1 MGVRRPKKVK
11 VKTGAPRI
19 HEMKPA
25 VSRKTNAP
33 TSLRRP
39 AMHRGMSQEGW
50 REQVWAVLGGPQVF
64 LLERELLKRLAPGQR
79 SDQAWEAVSRLLGE
93 GWLVRDPEGR
103 LGLEQSSG
111 ELRVNPRGFGFVVGE
126 KPPDVF
132 VPARY
137 MNGAV
142 NGDRVLVWVR
152 PDFSGPGPEGRVM
165 AVLERG
171 QDRVAGELVTL
182 GGRALVYPR
191 DNRLPAVRVDMPGV
205 ESVFHSG
212 DMVIAEIVRWPDD
225 SRGEARGRIV
235 ERLGVGGES
244 GVDVRML
251 MEEHQL
257 PTGFPAQVEQEA
269 ASLGEGVSEEEWQ
282 GREDLRSVFIVTIDG
297 ADAKDL
303 DDAIS
308 VQATPEGHEIGV
320 HIADVSHYVREGSPL
335 DQEARARGTS
345 VYLVDRV
352 IPMLPAKLSNE
363 LASLNPHV
371 PRLTLSAFMTVD
383 RNGQVVRSRFSR
395 SLIETRQRLTYDG
408 VNRVLAGD
416 LSESGQE
423 LGEWLTG
430 AYAVAEALRRRRMAR
445 GAVDFD
451 LPESTVEL
459 DEEGRPVQ
467 LLLRDRG
474 PAQQLIEEF
483 MLLANEAVATYLYTN
498 HFPAIYR
505 IHEPPSDEKL
515 KIFREMIGVLGYRLP
530 EKVTPKALQDL
541 LAKVKGK
548 PEERIVSESLL
559 RSMKQAKYASYN
571 GGHFG
576 LASSSYTHFTSP
588 IRRYPDLFV
597 HRVLTATMA
606 EGLTPEL
613 AAHWQDQ
620 APVVADIASERER
633 AAMEAERESLQMKQ
647 VQFMAAHIGE
657 SFNGIVSGVTSF
669 GAFVELPDL
678 ALVEGL
684 VRTED
689 LLPRG
694 SWEFDAVHLT
704 LTSKTGGA
712 RLRLGDAVVI
722 QVARADLEQRR
733 IDFLMAEP
741 VKPQPAKT
749 GRRQRNGGRRRT
761 HKKRI

>member
-11 VKTGAPRI
+11 VKPGARGT
-19 HEMKPA
+19 HQAKPVA
-25 VSRKTNAP
+25 SRKAAQAG
-33 TSLRRP
+33 SRRSKMREGT
-39 AMHRGMSQEGW
+39 AREGW
-50 REQVWAVLGGPQVF
+50 REQVWAALGASPAF
-64 LLERELLKRLAPGQR
+64 LTEQDLLRRIAPHQA
-79 SDQAWEAVSRLLGE
+79 DQARDTVDRLLSE
-93 GWLVRDPEGR
+93 GWITRDAEGR
-103 LGLEQSSG
+103 LGVEQTSG

-132 VPARY
+132 VPARH
-137 MNGAV
+137 MQGAV

-152 PDFSGPGPEGRVM
+152 PDVSGPGPEGRVM

-191 DNRLPAVRVDMPGV
+191 DNRLPAVRVEMPGL

-212 DMVIAEIVRWPDD
+212 DMVIAEVVKWPEDT
-225 SRGEARGRIV
+225 RGEARGRVV
-235 ERLGVGGES
+235 ERLGIGGES

-257 PTGFPAQVEQEA
+257 PAGFPARVEQEA
-269 ASLGEGVSEEEWQ
+269 AALGEGVSEDDWE
-282 GREDLRSVFIVTIDG
+282 GREDLRSTFIVTIDG

-308 VQATPEGHEIGV
+308 VLPTPEGFEIGV
-320 HIADVSHYVREGSPL
+320 HIADVSHYVREESAL

-371 PRLTLSAFMTVD
+371 PRLTLSAFITVD
-383 RNGQVVRSRFSR
+383 RDGQVVRSRFSQ
-395 SLIETRQRLTYDG
+395 SLIETRQRLTYDA

-416 LSESGQE
+416 LSELGQE
-423 LGEWLTG
+423 IGAWLKEAHG
-430 AYAVAEALRRRRMAR
+430 VAETLRSRRMAR

-459 DEEGRPVQ
+459 DADGRPVR

-483 MLLANEAVATYLYTN
+483 MLLANEAVASYLYT
-498 HFPAIYR
+498 HKLPAIYR

-515 KIFREMIGVLGYRLP
+515 QVFREMIGVLGYRLP

-597 HRVLTATMA
+597 HRVLTAA
-606 EGLTPEL
+606 IAGRLTPDV
-613 AAHWQDQ
+613 ATRWQDQ

-657 SFNGIVSGVTSF
+657 TFNGVVSGITSF
-669 GAFVELPDL
+669 GAFVEIPDL

-684 VRTED
+684 VRVED

-694 SWEFDAVHLT
+694 PWEFDAVHLT
-704 LTSKTGGA
+704 LTSKTAGA

-741 VKPQPAKT
+741 VKPRPLKS
-749 GRRQRNGGRRRT
+749 GRRSRHGGRRRT
-761 HKKRI
+761 KTKGS